1 MRYYRVQQPR
11 TLSHVLAWELDTQ
24 YSREAIT
31 YAAPGAGEK
40 LEIDVGVALGR
51 RSIGAVTSAKT
62 GTGNG
67 TRTGVSAGVLAQV
80 GDYVVTQ
87 YDAAADLWSVVAP
100 DGTRLADAK
109 TGVAYASPHIAFTI
123 NEGGTAWVA
132 GDIVTFSVAAGSGE
146 YAPLDPEAVDGSQ
159 HFDGVSGAVV
169 VVEGTTAQKSFA
181 VVRGAALVADAVIWP
196 DGFTDG
202 QKAAALASVRDRGLV
217 AR

>member
-11 TLSHVLAWELDTQ
+11 TLSHVLAWELDPQ

-31 YAAPGAGEK
+31 YAAPGAGQK

-51 RSIGAVTSAKT
+51 RTVGAVTSAKT

-67 TRTGVSAGVLAQV
+67 TRTGIAAGALAQV

-87 YDAAADLWSVVAP
+87 YDATNDLWSVVAP

-109 TGVAYASPHIAFTI
+109 TGVAYASPHLAFSI
-123 NEGGTAWVA
+123 NEGGTAWIA
-132 GDIVTFSVAAGSGE
+132 GDFVTFSVAAGSGE
-146 YAPLDPEAVDGSQ
+146 YVPLDPDAVDGSQ
-159 HFDGVSGAVV
+159 NFDGVSGAVV
-169 VVEGTTAQKSFA
+169 VVEGTTPQKSFA
-181 VVRGAALVADAVIWP
+181 VVRGAALVSDAIIWP
-196 DGFTDG
+196 DGFTAD
-202 QKAAALASVRDRGLV
+202 QKTAALAGVRDRGLV